1 MNFQFQLREYKKQN
15 GTQAIRLRFFT
26 SAKDIQY
33 VDTGI
38 SVLKTHWDS
47 KKQIIKKHPLE
58 ESLNASLVALLN
70 EIKILYYKNE
80 GISAKRLLQIYKNSK
95 KYNENSF
102 FNFFEEV
109 INEMTIKESFYSVQV
124 YKAVFN
130 KLKEF
135 SSFLNFSD
143 INPIWAKDYQ
153 QWAIK
158 KGNKLNTANA
168 NLKVVKAVLN
178 KAVRLEII
186 DKNPL
191 RNYEMKYTNTSKDF
205 LTYEEIKK
213 IEKAVFPER
222 NRNWSLARDVFLFSF
237 FSAGMRFGDICK
249 LKWENIT
256 ENEIVYVMGKSI
268 KRSGAKRFL
277 PLNSKTLNILE
288 KYKNSNSVFVFPMLN
303 GLEKADKQRI
313 VSRISSCNLDLN
325 RALKKIAKF
334 VFIEKNL
341 SLHISKHS
349 FADYA
354 VKNNVDLL
362 HISKLLGHT
371 KLATTEHYLKDF
383 YNKEQAE
390 VMNKLFG
397 E

>member
-1 MNFQFQLREYKKQN
+1 MNFQFQIREYKKQN

-26 SAKDIQY
+26 SARDIQY
-33 VDTGI
+33 LDTGI
-38 SVLKTHWDS
+38 SVLKTQWDS
-47 KKQIIKKHPLE
+47 KKQIVKRHPLE
-58 ESLNASLVALLN
+58 EKLNTSLTALLN
-70 EIKILYYKNE
+70 EVKSLYYKNE
-80 GISAKRLLQIYKNSK
+80 GVSAKRLLQIYKNAN
-95 KYNENSF
+95 KYDENSF
-102 FNFFEEV
+102 FNFFQEV
-109 INEMTIKESFYSVQV
+109 INEMALKESFYSVQV
-124 YKAVFN
+124 QKAVFN

-135 SSFLNFSD
+135 SSYLNFSD
-143 INPIWAKDYQ
+143 INPVWAKDYQ
-153 QWAIK
+153 QWALK
-158 KGNKLNTANA
+158 KGNKLNTVNA
-168 NLKVVKAVLN
+168 NLKVVKAILN

-191 RNYEMKYTNTSKDF
+191 HNYELTYLNSQKDF
-205 LTYEEIKK
+205 LTYEEIQK
-213 IEKAVFPER
+213 IENAVFPER
-222 NRNWSLARDVFLFSF
+222 NKNWNLARDVFLFSF
-237 FSAGMRFGDICK
+237 FSAGMRFGDVCK

-256 ENEIVYVMGKSI
+256 QNEIVYIMGKSI
-268 KRSGAKRFL
+268 RRSGAKRYL

-288 KYKNSNSVFVFPMLN
+288 KYKNENSVFVFPMLK
-303 GLEKADKQRI
+303 GFEKADKRRI
-313 VSRISSCNLDLN
+313 ISRISSCNLDLN

-334 VFIEKNL
+334 VLINKNL

-383 YNKEQAE
+383 YDKEQAD

-397 E
+397 K

>member
-1 MNFQFQLREYKKQN
+1 MNFQFQIREYKKQN

-26 SAKDIQY
+26 SSKDIQY
-33 VDTGI
+33 IDTGI
-38 SVLKTHWDS
+38 SVLSTQWDS
-47 KKQIIKKHPLE
+47 KKQIIKKNPLE
-58 ESLNASLVALLN
+58 EKLNASLTSLLN
-70 EIKILYYKNE
+70 EVKSLYYKNE

-95 KYNENSF
+95 KYNDNSF
-102 FNFFEEV
+102 FNFFQEV
-109 INEMTIKESFYSVQV
+109 IDEMVLKENFYSVQV
-124 YKAVFN
+124 QKAVFN

-135 SSFLNFSD
+135 SSSLNFSD

-153 QWAIK
+153 QWALK

-168 NLKVVKAVLN
+168 NLRVVKAVLN

-191 RNYEMKYTNTSKDF
+191 HNYELTYVNSQKDF
-205 LTYEEIKK
+205 LTYEEIQK
-213 IEKAVFPER
+213 IENAVFPQR
-222 NRNWSLARDVFLFSF
+222 NKNWDLARDVFLFSF
-237 FSAGMRFGDICK
+237 FSAGMRFGDVCR
-249 LKWENIT
+249 LKWQNVT

-268 KRSGAKRFL
+268 RRSGAKRFL
-277 PLNSKTLNILE
+277 PLNSKMLNILE
-288 KYKNSNSVFVFPMLN
+288 KYKNNNSVFVFPMLK
-303 GLEKADKQRI
+303 GFEKADKQQI

-334 VFIEKNL
+334 VLIEKNL
-341 SLHISKHS
+341 SLHVSKHS

-354 VKNNVDLL
+354 LKNNVDLL

-371 KLATTEHYLKDF
+371 KLATTEHYLRDF
-383 YNKEQAE
+383 YNKEQAD

-397 E
+397 K